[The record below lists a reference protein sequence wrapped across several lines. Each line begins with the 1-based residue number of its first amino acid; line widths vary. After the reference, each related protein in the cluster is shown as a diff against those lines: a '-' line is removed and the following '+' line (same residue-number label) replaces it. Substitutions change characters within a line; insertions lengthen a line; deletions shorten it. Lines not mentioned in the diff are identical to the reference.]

1 MKYQISQIIELNGI
15 GKYTVTDTMVE
26 NELEYYFI
34 YNYDELENG
43 FNHEEIQKLILVY
56 DKVKNEQ
63 YLEKD
68 IEKITNILMNFSK
81 GE

>member
-56 DKVKNEQ
+56 DKVKDEQ

-81 GE
+81 EE

>member
-15 GKYTVTDTMVE
+15 GKYTVTDTMME

-56 DKVKNEQ
+56 DKVKDEQ

-68 IEKITNILMNFSK
+68 IEKITNILMKFSN
-81 GE
+81 EE